1 MVKAVP
7 WAVMLIIIIIIIIIV
22 KTAAT
27 IIIINTMLIIVIVI
41 VIILLILVGVK
52 VAIMPS
58 QHHYLALLSGKQP
71 YQRAPPRLSTCATT

>member
-7 WAVMLIIIIIIIIIV
+7 WAVMLIIIIIIIT
-22 KTAAT
+22 TAAT
-27 IIIINTMLIIVIVI
+27 IIIINTMLIIVIIVIVI
-41 VIILLILVGVK
+41 VIIIILITLGVT

-71 YQRAPPRLSTCATT
+71 YQRAPPRLST

>member
-7 WAVMLIIIIIIIIIV
+7 WAVMLIIIIIIIIV
-22 KTAAT
+22 TTAAT
-27 IIIINTMLIIVIVI
+27 IIIINTVLIILIIVI

-71 YQRAPPRLSTCATT
+71 YQRAPPRLST